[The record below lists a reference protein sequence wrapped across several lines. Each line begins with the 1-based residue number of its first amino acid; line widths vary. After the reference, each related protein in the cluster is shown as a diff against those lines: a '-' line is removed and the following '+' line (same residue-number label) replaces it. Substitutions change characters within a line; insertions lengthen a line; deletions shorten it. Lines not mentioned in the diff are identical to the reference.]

1 MDEPHRMSK
10 SPPQPS
16 RSMRYVWLVY
26 LGALF
31 YQPVFEPS
39 IGALDWLAVAVLIAL
54 FLPIYT
60 ASFRAR
66 DDRRTL
72 IIVAA
77 LGALAFAGSLVNSG
91 SSVFVIYAAAIAGR
105 AFRPRRAVAVVAGLV
120 GLVAAMA
127 VISPVPMPWRLAALG
142 PALFFT
148 PVVGATTIFD
158 AERDRARRR
167 LRRADEEIERLATIA
182 ERERIARD
190 LHDLLGHT
198 LSVIVLKSE
207 LAARLVRADPDRATA
222 EVNDIQKIGR
232 EALGEVRAAV
242 TGYRARGLDA
252 ELDGARVAL
261 EAAGVGVEVHADPT
275 DLRPEQESALAM
287 ALREAVT
294 NVVRHAGAE
303 RASISITTVGSDVRL
318 KVTDDGR
325 GSSGL
330 AGSGLTGMR
339 ERIAALGGHVEV
351 GAPSGGDDRHG
362 TVIEVTVPLAG
373 TADDGRRA
381 EEVSGP

>member
-72 IIVAA
+72 ILVAA

-91 SSVFVIYAAAIAGR
+91 ASVFVIYAAAIAGR
-105 AFRPRRAVAVVAGLV
+105 AFRPRRAVAVVAVLV

-158 AERDRARRR
+158 AERDRARR
-167 LRRADEEIERLATIA
+167 
-182 ERERIARD
+182 
-190 LHDLLGHT
+190 HT
-198 LSVIVLKSE
+198 VA
-207 LAARLVRADPDRATA
+207 AAR
-222 EVNDIQKIGR
+222 IGC
-232 EALGEVRAAV
+232 
-242 TGYRARGLDA
+242 
-252 ELDGARVAL
+252 
-261 EAAGVGVEVHADPT
+261 
-275 DLRPEQESALAM
+275 
-287 ALREAVT
+287 
-294 NVVRHAGAE
+294 
-303 RASISITTVGSDVRL
+303 
-318 KVTDDGR
+318 
-325 GSSGL
+325 
-330 AGSGLTGMR
+330 
-339 ERIAALGGHVEV
+339 
-351 GAPSGGDDRHG
+351 AP
-362 TVIEVTVPLAG
+362 
-373 TADDGRRA
+373 
-381 EEVSGP
+381 

>member
-1 MDEPHRMSK
+1 MSQ
-10 SPPQPS
+10 SPPHPT
-16 RSMRYVWLVY
+16 RYMRYVWLVY

-31 YQPVFEPS
+31 FEPVFDPEA
-39 IGALDWLAVAVLIAL
+39 GALDWLAVAVLIAL
-54 FLPIYT
+54 FLPIYAAT
-60 ASFRAR
+60 FRAR
-66 DDRRTL
+66 DDQRTL
-72 IIVAA
+72 ILI
-77 LGALAFAGSLVNSG
+77 GALIALAVVGSLVNSG
-91 SSVFVIYAAAIAGR
+91 ASVFVIYAAGVASR
-105 AFRPRRAVAVVAGLV
+105 LYPTRRAVTVVAGLCAVV
-120 GLVAAMA
+120 GVIF

-142 PALFFT
+142 PALLFT
-148 PVVGATTIFD
+148 PVVGATSIFD
-158 AERDRARRR
+158 AERDRANQR

-207 LAARLVRADPDRATA
+207 LAARLVRADPDRAVA
-222 EVNDIQKIGR
+222 EANDIEQIGR

-242 TGYRARGLDA
+242 AGYRARGLGA

-261 EAAGVGVEVHADPT
+261 EAAGVDVEVHAAPT

-294 NVVRHAGAE
+294 NVVRHADAQ
-303 RASISITTVGSDVRL
+303 RATVSITMGGGVVRL
-318 KVTDDGR
+318 EVADDGR
-325 GSSGL
+325 GTSGL

-351 GAPSGGDDRHG
+351 HDGGGRPDRSG
-362 TVIEVTVPLAG
+362 TAVEVTLPLAG
-373 TADDGRRA
+373 TVDDGRQA
-381 EEVSGP
+381 QEVGGR